1 MPLRTETA
9 HVAYPSLTDTLAD
22 RLLRKIEDE
31 KLMPGDYV
39 ATEGALAEEFGVS
52 VRVLREAVA
61 RLRGLGILRAK
72 QGVGLLVA
80 RPNPTTLL
88 GKALPVYAAQSESL
102 EDLYLFR
109 RSIELG
115 AIDLA
120 VRNASDQQVA
130 KLLALGREYEQVVK
144 GGGSR
149 TPREKLGLTFHR
161 TILEAAG
168 NEFLKSMAGVVEQ
181 YFVRAARE
189 VKDWSQTPDRVSHL
203 DIAQAFETRDAGK
216 AWRLMSRHLRL
227 WKRQ

>member
-80 RPNPTTLL
+80 RPEAIEQVKKAHPNHDFSSLFQAGMSVGRDVMGTMSNTLIL
-88 GKALPVYAAQSESL
+88 AYTGSALP
-102 EDLYLFR
+102 
-109 RSIELG
+109 
-115 AIDLA
+115 
-120 VRNASDQQVA
+120 
-130 KLLALGREYEQVVK
+130 LLLLMMANKV
-144 GGGSR
+144 S
-149 TPREKLGLTFHR
+149 
-161 TILEAAG
+161 
-168 NEFLKSMAGVVEQ
+168 FLKIINLEMIATEI
-181 YFVRAARE
+181 VRALAGSIGLVLCIPVTAFVSALLYFRE
-189 VKDWSQTPDRVSHL
+189 CR
-203 DIAQAFETRDAGK
+203 R
-216 AWRLMSRHLRL
+216 
-227 WKRQ
+227 